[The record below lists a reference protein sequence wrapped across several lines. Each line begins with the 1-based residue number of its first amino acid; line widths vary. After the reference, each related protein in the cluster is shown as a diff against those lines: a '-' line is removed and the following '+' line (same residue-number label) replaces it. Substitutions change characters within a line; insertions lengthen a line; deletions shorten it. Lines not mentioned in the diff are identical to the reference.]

1 MLNKT
6 IIILFITLNF
16 FTNSYSQD
24 FSEFY
29 EREDSLVSGFNELFA
44 NDGTK
49 FTLVD
54 SVKIKIND
62 QLVQYFNETLNLEES
77 YAYPFDSVKQIGIV
91 YSQDH
96 LLRIITWNIK
106 FDDGTYKYFGFIQH
120 YNKKKKKFDLWQLND
135 DSANMQEPLELSLF
149 HNYWYGCLYFQIVDI
164 KNNGNK
170 IYTLIGWD
178 GNNYLSKKKIVDVL
192 YFTKNGDPR
201 FGKKIF
207 NMKDP
212 NDKTKYKR
220 LIFEY
225 SAEIV
230 MFIKYEERYNKIVL
244 DHLTP
249 YPKEMVNKREFY
261 YNDGSYDALSYNG
274 SKWIYIPEF
283 WATNT
288 KEDERQKGSDN
299 LEIKRSDKLYKP
311 K

>member
-6 IIILFITLNF
+6 IIILFVSLNF

-24 FSEFY
+24 ISEFY
-29 EREDSLVSGFNELFA
+29 EREDSLVSGFNKLFA

-49 FTLVD
+49 FTVVD
-54 SVKIKIND
+54 SVKIKINN
-62 QLVQYFNETLNLEES
+62 QLVQYFNETLSLKES
-77 YAYPFDSVKQIGIV
+77 YIYPFDSIKQIGVV

-96 LLRIITWNIK
+96 RLRIITWNIK
-106 FDDGTYKYFGFIQH
+106 FDDGSYKYFGFMQH
-120 YNKKKKKFDLWQLND
+120 YNKKKKEFDLWKLTD
-135 DSANMQEPLELSLF
+135 DSDNMQDPLELSLF
-149 HNYWYGCLYFQIVDI
+149 HNFWYGCLYYQIIDI

-178 GNNYLSKKKIVDVL
+178 GNNYRSKKKIIDVL
-192 YFTKNGDPR
+192 YFTKNGKPH

-207 NMKDP
+207 NMNDP

-220 LIFEY
+220 LVFEY

-230 MFIKYEERYNKIVL
+230 MFLKYEKRYNKIVF

-249 YPKEMVNKREFY
+249 NPKEMINKREFY
-261 YNDGSYDALSYNG
+261 YNDGSYDALDYNG
-274 SKWIYIPEF
+274 DKWIYIPEF

-288 KEDERQKGSDN
+288 KEDERLKGSDN
-299 LEIKRSDKLYKP
+299 PDVKRSDKLYIP

>member
-6 IIILFITLNF
+6 LIILFILFNYF
-16 FTNSYSQD
+16 SFSQEY
-24 FSEFY
+24 SEFN
-29 EREDSLVSGFNELFA
+29 EREDSLVSGFNELFV

-54 SVKIKIND
+54 SEKVNINN
-62 QLVQYFNETLNLEES
+62 QLVEYFNETLNLEES
-77 YAYPFDSVKQIGIV
+77 YAYPFDSIKQIGII

-96 LLRIITWNIK
+96 ELRIITWNIK

-120 YNKKKKKFDLWQLND
+120 YNKKKKKFDLWKLND
-135 DSANMQEPLELSLF
+135 DSKNMNEPLELALF
-149 HNYWYGCLYFQIVDI
+149 HNYWYGCLYYQII
-164 KNNGNK
+164 EKKNNGNK

-178 GNNYLSKKKIVDVL
+178 GNNYLSKKKIIEVL
-192 YFTKNGDPR
+192 YFTKDGLPH

-207 NMKDP
+207 KMNDP

-230 MFIKYEERYNKIVL
+230 MFIKYEERYNKIVF

-249 YPKEMVNKREFY
+249 HPKSMVNKREFY
-261 YNDGSYDALSYNG
+261 YNDGSYDALGYNG
-274 SKWIYIPEF
+274 TRWIYIPEF

-288 KEDERQKGSDN
+288 KEDERQKGSDTP
-299 LEIKRSDKLYKP
+299 EIKRSDKLYKP